1 MHQTLDLLREY
12 CLGDEPVG
20 FQVISDQAAS
30 LVGRRGTVNY
40 EDPHY
45 SVGLPV
51 FAIHGNHDDPTR
63 EGGDEALAALDLLS
77 VANFVNYFGK
87 ADKVDDVTIKPI
99 LMKKGVTKVA
109 LYGLGNIR
117 DERLNRMWTKQK
129 VPRHRVPGRFFPC
142 PYTPRL
148 PRLLR

>member
-1 MHQTLDLLREY
+1 MRFLFFSLPFSPPPPPPPPQIILNARCQPSRRTTHQTFDLLREY

-20 FQVISDQAAS
+20 FQVISDQSAS

-40 EDPHY
+40 EDPNY

-77 VANFVNYFGK
+77 VTNFVNYFGK

-99 LMKKGVTKVA
+99 LMKKGATKV
-109 LYGLGNIR
+109 
-117 DERLNRMWTKQK
+117 RM
-129 VPRHRVPGRFFPC
+129 RAHADRRGR
-142 PYTPRL
+142 
-148 PRLLR
+148 